1 MAKAK
6 QKSEA
11 LGVAIH
17 MECEGIEFYS
27 KCAKQVRHPLAKKMF
42 RSLVGDEKRHK
53 KIFMAMAREEGVVP
67 AAVKE
72 LKRNGALRRMALVFR
87 AAGKHLKKS
96 LKPDAAD
103 VKAIEIAL
111 KMETKSFIFYNETAK
126 VVKDAKEKSILLRI
140 AAEENEHFRILNDT
154 KMYLTYPEM
163 WFIIEEKPLIDGG

>member
-1 MAKAK
+1 MKKAK
-6 QKSEA
+6 QRSEA

-27 KCAKQVRHPLAKKMF
+27 KCVERVTHVLTRKMF
-42 RSLVGDEKRHK
+42 HSLMEDEKRHAE
-53 KIFMAMAREEGVVP
+53 IFEAMAREEGVVP

-72 LKRNGALRRMALVFR
+72 LKRNGALRRMAKVFR

-96 LKPDAAD
+96 LKRDAAD
-103 VKAIEIAL
+103 IKAIEIAL

-126 VVKDAKEKSILLRI
+126 TVKDAKEKNILLRI

-163 WFIIEEKPLIDGG
+163 WSIIDEKPVIDGG